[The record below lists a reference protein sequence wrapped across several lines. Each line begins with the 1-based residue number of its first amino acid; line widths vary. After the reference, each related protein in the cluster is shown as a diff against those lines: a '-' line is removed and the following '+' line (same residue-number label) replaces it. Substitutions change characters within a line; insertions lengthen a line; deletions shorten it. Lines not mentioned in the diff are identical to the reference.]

1 MKRTGGHPLSSLLSL
16 LSTVECFPTSI
27 SQCGGLRNRHTSA
40 EEDGPGHCLA
50 LSGWGAADPIS
61 LTPLGCP
68 ASDFNTFFL
77 VLVLLLGPLLA
88 TRPQPFI
95 FRTWDCPGPLT
106 RWCLRGQHGL
116 ALPGI
121 ANALPSFPH
130 FWQCRAVCSASGAWP
145 SFEGFLWGSVQA
157 GSNLL

>member
-1 MKRTGGHPLSSLLSL
+1 MNVFQHPSVS
-16 LSTVECFPTSI
+16 VEASGTDTL
-27 SQCGGLRNRHTSA
+27 QQRRMGLDTAWLRVA
-40 EEDGPGHCLA
+40 G
-50 LSGWGAADPIS
+50 GAADPIS

-68 ASDFNTFFL
+68 ASDFSTLFL

-106 RWCLRGQHGL
+106 RCCLRGQHGL

-130 FWQCRAVCSASGAWP
+130 FWQCRAICSASGAWP